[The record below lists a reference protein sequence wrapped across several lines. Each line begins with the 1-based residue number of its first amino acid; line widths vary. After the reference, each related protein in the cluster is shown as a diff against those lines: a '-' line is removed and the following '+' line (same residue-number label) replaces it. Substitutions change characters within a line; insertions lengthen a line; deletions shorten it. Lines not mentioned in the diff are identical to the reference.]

1 MTSAKSDEGRWGMP
15 EGGNIDDFI
24 AQAAADELADRM
36 AQQKKA
42 SPIEYAKT
50 RDGISAQLVYYH
62 IRVGHL
68 KKETCVCGRSVI
80 DIELADALFFPPGKH
95 DVDEEESE

>member
-1 MTSAKSDEGRWGMP
+1 MRGGGGMP

-62 IRVGHL
+62 IRAGHL
-68 KKETCVCGRSVI
+68 KKEACICGRSVI

-95 DVDEEESE
+95 DVDEEASE